1 MANKPNEIKINIP
14 PHIQAGV
21 YANSMTVTHTKDEF
35 IMDFSLITPPVGTV
49 NARVITSPGHAKRII
64 AALQE
69 NVRRYESQFGTIVEA
84 DILQGKGP
92 IGFNA

>member
-1 MANKPNEIKINIP
+1 MANRPNDIKINLP

-21 YANSMTVTHTKDEF
+21 YANSMTVTHTKEEF
-35 IMDFSLITPPVGTV
+35 IMDFTLITPPVGTV

-64 AALQE
+64 SALRE
-69 NVRRYESQFGTIVEA
+69 NVRRYEAQFGTIIEA
-84 DILQGKGP
+84 DEPRGKGP